1 MQACLQ
7 ITPIRKIMAKTK
19 NSQNQDLQDEKMN
32 RIAENKSSKSAN
44 SENPASDK
52 WEIPSDWEVKKGE
65 DISDKITKGSS
76 PNWQGFNYQNEGV
89 LFVTSENVRDGFLD
103 ITEPKYLPFEFNT
116 KLKNSILKKGDL
128 LINIVGASIGRACI
142 YDVDIIA
149 NINQAVCLFRPSKKV
164 NTDYISNFLQL
175 PKSVAKL
182 LNTQSDSARP
192 NLTLEDIR
200 NFQFLLPPLPEQ
212 TAIAQLLST
221 WDNAITK
228 TQALIA
234 QKEQRKK
241 WLMQNL
247 LTGKMR
253 LKINDELG
261 VMNDELK
268 GFIEEWEENKLSDLF
283 DRVTRK
289 NTEGNTTVVT
299 ISAQRGFVRQTDFFN
314 KNIASEITDNYFLVE
329 KGEFCYNKSY
339 SNGYPWGATK
349 RLKDFDKA
357 VVTTLYICF
366 GVKDEM
372 KTNPEFFEQYF
383 GANHLDKGLTKIAH
397 EGGRAHGLLNVTPSD
412 FFSLKVTI
420 PSFEEQAAIAQVLQA
435 ADKEIQLLK
444 TKCDK
449 LKEQKKGLMQQLLTG
464 KKRLTI

>member
-1 MQACLQ
+1 
-7 ITPIRKIMAKTK
+7 MAKTK

-32 RIAENKSSKSAN
+32 VITENKSSKSAN

-52 WEIPSDWEVKKGE
+52 WKIPSGWEVKKLGKLGNVISGLTYSPE
-65 DISDKITKGSS
+65 DICEET
-76 PNWQGFNYQNEGV
+76 GV
-89 LFVTSENVRDGFLD
+89 LVLRSSNVQAGRITFDDNVFVKVKEGSFNPVKKNDILICVRNGSKSLIGKCALINDEAEEMAFGAFMAVFRGDFNNYLFHVFSTD
-103 ITEPKYLPFEFNT
+103 IYYREIHKNLGATI
-116 KLKNSILKKGDL
+116 NSINGSDLKEFK
-128 LINIVGASIGRACI
+128 I
-142 YDVDIIA
+142 
-149 NINQAVCLFRPSKKV
+149 P
-164 NTDYISNFLQL
+164 
-175 PKSVAKL
+175 
-182 LNTQSDSARP
+182 
-192 NLTLEDIR
+192 
-200 NFQFLLPPLPEQ
+200 LPPLPEQ

-234 QKEQRKK
+234 QKEQHKK

-253 LKINDELG
+253 LK
-261 VMNDELK
+261 
-268 GFIEEWEENKLSDLF
+268 GFEKEWKENKLSELF
-283 DRVTRK
+283 VRVTRK

-349 RLKDFDKA
+349 RLNDFDKA

-366 GVKDEM
+366 GVKNQN
-372 KTNPEFFEQYF
+372 KTNPEYFEQYF
-383 GANHLDKGLTKIAH
+383 GANHLDQGLTKIAH

-420 PSFEEQAAIAQVLQA
+420 PSYEEQTAIAQVLQA

-444 TKCDK
+444 MKCEK

-464 KKRLTI
+464 KIRLTI